1 MTIKKGV
8 IKPEDYIIQ
17 VKPLISRGNR
27 WTGQVLINIICSENS
42 TLPKEER
49 EEVYH
54 LCKMM
59 CSLIPLM
66 QYDPELMDRVDDFT
80 RSYDEKEQIK
90 EKKRLTVVEKECN
103 VIKIDFL
110 TKTEGSA

>member
-17 VKPLISRGNR
+17 IKPLISRSNR
-27 WTGQVLINIICSENS
+27 WTGQVIVNIICSES
-42 TLPKEER
+42 SSLPR
-49 EEVYH
+49 EESEEIYH

-66 QYDPELMDRVDDFT
+66 QYDHELMERVDDFT

-90 EKKRLTVVEKECN
+90 EKKKLTVVEKEGN